1 MRHVAKDGEGD
12 GAGQQARGCVH
23 QAGDHR
29 VPGEVVVQLDY
40 HQSMFSTIRR
50 SNLLRWRQHFVYLLD
65 LDV

>member
-12 GAGQQARGCVH
+12 GAGQQACGCVH

-40 HQSMFSTIRR
+40 HFTISIFSTERLGR
-50 SNLLRWRQHFVYLLD
+50 VMY
-65 LDV
+65 